1 MCSSDLG
8 KSICIFWVYSQKKV
22 IGFDSRM
29 DETNVQSGENMSEV
43 APVAVPIPEAPK
55 EDVTAQ
61 SPTPAPVSTVEP
73 GGEVVQVA
81 DVWTNGEYSFRV
93 DQITPVGSVRI
104 RFRTDAN
111 LDPKPLSPNR
121 ILAFF
126 KRKENA
132 PDGEWFF
139 GSVGEFERFAA
150 EGGYR
155 LEKRGKSEQ

>member
-1 MCSSDLG
+1 
-8 KSICIFWVYSQKKV
+8 
-22 IGFDSRM
+22 M
-29 DETNVQSGENMSEV
+29 DEIRVPSEEKIAAAV
-43 APVAVPIPEAPK
+43 PVEVPIPEAPK
-55 EDVTAQ
+55 EDAAVP
-61 SPTPAPVSTVEP
+61 SPVPADAAEP
-73 GGEVVQVA
+73 DQKRVQIA

-93 DQITPVGSVRI
+93 DQITPIGSVRI

-139 GSVGEFERFAA
+139 GSVEEFERFAA
-150 EGGYR
+150 EGGYS
-155 LEKRGKSEQ
+155 LEKRGKSEA

>member
-1 MCSSDLG
+1 MMLLHEASSI
-8 KSICIFWVYSQKKV
+8 SIFQIYYQC
-22 IGFDSRM
+22 RM
-29 DETNVQSGENMSEV
+29 DEMRIPLEEKTSAA
-43 APVAVPIPEAPK
+43 APVEVPIPEAPK
-55 EDVTAQ
+55 EDTVVPLPV
-61 SPTPAPVSTVEP
+61 SAPVNAAAVEP
-73 GGEVVQVA
+73 GQEVVQTA

-93 DQITPVGSVRI
+93 DQITSIGSVRI

-150 EGGYR
+150 EGGYH
-155 LEKRGKSEQ
+155 LEKRGKTEQ

>member
-1 MCSSDLG
+1 MLLHEASSI
-8 KSICIFWVYSQKKV
+8 SVFQIYYQC
-22 IGFDSRM
+22 RM
-29 DETNVQSGENMSEV
+29 DEMRIPSEEKTS
-43 APVAVPIPEAPK
+43 AAALAEVPIPEAPK
-55 EDVTAQ
+55 EDVIVA
-61 SPTPAPVSTVEP
+61 APVDAAVEP
-73 GGEVVQVA
+73 DQEVVQTA

-93 DQITPVGSVRI
+93 DQLTPIGSVRI

-139 GSVGEFERFAA
+139 GSVEEFERFAA

-155 LEKRGKSEQ
+155 LEKRGKAEQ

>member
-1 MCSSDLG
+1 MMRLQRG
-8 KSICIFWVYSQKKV
+8 EGICIFQIYYQY
-22 IGFDSRM
+22 RM
-29 DETNVQSGENMSEV
+29 DERDTLSEEKV
-43 APVAVPIPEAPK
+43 PAAAPIAIPVPEAPK
-55 EDVTAQ
+55 EDAAILSPASAPADAVNKDQ
-61 SPTPAPVSTVEP
+61 SP
-73 GGEVVQVA
+73 VQTA

-139 GSVGEFERFAA
+139 GSVEEFEHFAA
-150 EGGYR
+150 EGGYQ
-155 LEKRGKSEQ
+155 LEKRGKTEQ

>member
-1 MCSSDLG
+1 
-8 KSICIFWVYSQKKV
+8 
-22 IGFDSRM
+22 M
-29 DETNVQSGENMSEV
+29 DERDILPEEKMPV
-43 APVAVPIPEAPK
+43 AAPIAVPIPEAPK
-55 EDVTAQ
+55 EDTMVPPPV
-61 SPTPAPVSTVEP
+61 SAPVAAALPDQSL
-73 GGEVVQVA
+73 VQAA

-93 DQITPVGSVRI
+93 DQITPIGSVRI

-139 GSVGEFERFAA
+139 GSVEEFERFAN

-155 LEKRGKSEQ
+155 LERRGRIQK

>member
-1 MCSSDLG
+1 
-8 KSICIFWVYSQKKV
+8 
-22 IGFDSRM
+22 M
-29 DETNVQSGENMSEV
+29 DEIRVPSEEKIAAAV
-43 APVAVPIPEAPK
+43 PVEVPIPEAPK
-55 EDVTAQ
+55 EDTVVP
-61 SPTPAPVSTVEP
+61 SPVPADAAEP
-73 GGEVVQVA
+73 DQKIVQIA

-93 DQITPVGSVRI
+93 DQITPIGSVRI

-139 GSVGEFERFAA
+139 GSVEEFERFAA
-150 EGGYR
+150 EGGYS
-155 LEKRGKSEQ
+155 LEKRGKSEA